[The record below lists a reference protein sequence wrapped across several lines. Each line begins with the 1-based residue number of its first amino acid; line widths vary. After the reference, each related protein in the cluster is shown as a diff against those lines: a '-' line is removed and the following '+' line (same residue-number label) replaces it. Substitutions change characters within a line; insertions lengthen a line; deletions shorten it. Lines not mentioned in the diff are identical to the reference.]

1 MNSLFEQL
9 IAQFGS
15 MPGVEIPPKVYTV
28 MDAEVIEYEEK
39 LSLTIR
45 FPVKDKYQNPL
56 GHMQGGVIVAAI
68 DNTLGPLSY
77 LVAPPSAT
85 LQLNTQYVRPV
96 TAEDQFIQVKAELVD
111 KTRNLILMRAE
122 VRNEANKLV
131 AICQAT
137 QQVIKLN

>member
-9 IAQFGS
+9 IEQFGT
-15 MPGVEIPPKVYTV
+15 MPGIEIPPKVYTV
-28 MDAEVIEYEEK
+28 MDAEVIDYEEK
-39 LSLTIR
+39 RSLTIR

-56 GHMQGGVIVAAI
+56 GHMQGGVIIAAI
-68 DNTLGPLSY
+68 DNTLGLLSY

-122 VRNEANKLV
+122 VRNEADKLV

-137 QQVIKLN
+137 QQVIKLK

>member
-9 IAQFGS
+9 IAQFGT
-15 MPGVEIPPKVYTV
+15 MPGVEIPPKVFTV
-28 MDAEVIEYEEK
+28 MDAEVIDYEEK
-39 LSLTIR
+39 RSLTIR

-96 TAEDQFIQVKAELVD
+96 TVKDQFIQVKAELVD
-111 KTRNLILMRAE
+111 KTRNLLLMRAE
-122 VRNEANKLV
+122 VRNEANKMV